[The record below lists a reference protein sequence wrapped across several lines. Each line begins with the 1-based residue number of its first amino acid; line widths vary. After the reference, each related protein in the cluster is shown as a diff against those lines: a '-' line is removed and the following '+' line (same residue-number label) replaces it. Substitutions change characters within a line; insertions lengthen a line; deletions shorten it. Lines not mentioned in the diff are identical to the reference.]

1 MKAFCLAAVSAGLV
15 ALALVIP
22 AGAPASYPAP
32 AQRLV
37 VMSEA
42 LFGPGIALMDE
53 RGNVSATLSS
63 EPGLNGGIAVSR
75 RGTKFA
81 YVQTI
86 GFDFPPEVPAD
97 VRRRFARLP
106 RSMLQLGSFLRD
118 VRLPGVGSVNIFS
131 SSRVTAAAPGRP
143 AWSPNGRRIVFAR
156 ARLGK
161 VHLFAIPGDLSQ
173 LPRQLTRSP
182 GRDLNPRWSPDGRS
196 IVFERHV
203 AGGADLYSIAPDGS
217 DLRRLTYWRGREL
230 WPDFSPDG
238 RSLVFSSDATGRFQ
252 LYVMPVGA
260 SFPKRLTFGFGD
272 DRRPVWSPDA
282 RWIAFS
288 SDRDGDDD
296 VYLIAPD
303 GGRERK
309 LTHNASQDLVQ
320 EWQPLRDARPPLV
333 RALPSSGPRG
343 RPAQLRYTLS
353 DESAYVRVEGEVHFG
368 GGGADRGAVSS
379 SGLRSQVVRTRGG
392 RTHVLRV
399 PRERLLPFSLEDDL
413 DAEPPLR
420 FRFCLLA
427 VDPWGNGS
435 ALSCATFRFR

>member
-1 MKAFCLAAVSAGLV
+1 MKVLCLAAVSAGLV
-15 ALALVIP
+15 ALPLVTP

-42 LFGPGIALMDE
+42 LFFPEIVLMDE
-53 RGNVSATLSS
+53 RGKVTSTLSS
-63 EPGLNGGIAVSR
+63 TPGLNGGIAVSR
-75 RGTKFA
+75 QGTTFA

-86 GFDFPPEVPAD
+86 GFDIPPDLPAG
-97 VRRRFARLP
+97 VRKRFARLP

-118 VRLPGVGSVNIFS
+118 VLLPGSGEIIFS

-143 AWSPNGRRIVFAR
+143 AWSPNGRKIVFAR

-161 VHLFAIPGDLSQ
+161 VHLFAILGDLTK
-173 LPRQLTRSP
+173 LPVQLTRSP

-217 DLRRLTYWRGREL
+217 GLRRLTYWRGREL

-252 LYVMPVGA
+252 LYVMPVEG

-272 DRRPVWSPDA
+272 DRRPVWSPDG

-296 VYLIAPD
+296 VYLIGPHA
-303 GGRERK
+303 GGERK

-343 RPAQLRYTLS
+343 RAARLRYTLS
-353 DESAYVRVEGEVHFG
+353 DDSAYVRVAGDVLLG
-368 GGGADRGAVSS
+368 GGGSDRDALYS

-399 PRERLLPFSLEDDL
+399 PRERLLPFSPTGDST
-413 DAEPPLR
+413 AEPPAR

-427 VDPWGNGS
+427 VDSWGNAS
-435 ALSCATFRFR
+435 ARSCATFRFR